1 MTTVLR
7 PPGGLDELRALD
19 QPALAELAAQL
30 RAELIESV
38 CRTGGHLGPNLGM
51 VELTLALHRVFR
63 SPHDAIVFDT
73 GHQSYVHK
81 MLTGRRAELGS
92 LRQSGGMSGYPS
104 RAESVHDLVENSHA
118 STALSYA
125 DGLAKAFD
133 IRGESDRCVV
143 AVVGDGA
150 LTGGMCWEALNNLG
164 TAWSRPVVIVLN
176 DNGRSYAPTVGG
188 LAAHLARL
196 RGGSGGA
203 VFERLGLRYLGPID
217 GHDITAVQDALEQ
230 ARDMGTPT
238 VVHCLTRKGRGYLPA
253 ETDEA
258 DRMHA
263 IAPPAPPAGPSWTS
277 VFGAEL
283 AAIGAARPDVVAV
296 TAAMLRPTGLHPF
309 ATAFPDRV
317 HDVGIAEQHAVTSA
331 AGLAMGGLHP
341 VVAIYATFLNRA
353 FDQVLLDVALHR
365 LPVTLVL
372 DRAGITGNDGPSHN
386 GMWDLSILGSVPDMR
401 VAAPRDA
408 QRLRELLREAVADG
422 TGPTVLRFPKGAAT
436 RELPG
441 VGTIGTG
448 DVLVHQPHAEVLLIG
463 VGAMASVAVDPVLV
477 AAARQYRLVVS
488 IEDNGVAGGY
498 GDAFCRAAR
507 GLRVRTEVQTLG
519 LAQQFLPH
527 GARGNLLAAQG
538 LDPPGIV
545 ASALRRLGSCS
556 LLQQDRHRIAEVESI
571 PGDRGW

>member
-1 MTTVLR
+1 
-7 PPGGLDELRALD
+7 
-19 QPALAELAAQL
+19 
-30 RAELIESV
+30 
-38 CRTGGHLGPNLGM
+38 
-51 VELTLALHRVFR
+51 
-63 SPHDAIVFDT
+63 
-73 GHQSYVHK
+73 
-81 MLTGRRAELGS
+81 
-92 LRQSGGMSGYPS
+92 
-104 RAESVHDLVENSHA
+104 
-118 STALSYA
+118 
-125 DGLAKAFD
+125 
-133 IRGESDRCVV
+133 
-143 AVVGDGA
+143 
-150 LTGGMCWEALNNLG
+150 
-164 TAWSRPVVIVLN
+164 
-176 DNGRSYAPTVGG
+176 
-188 LAAHLARL
+188 
-196 RGGSGGA
+196 
-203 VFERLGLRYLGPID
+203 
-217 GHDITAVQDALEQ
+217 
-230 ARDMGTPT
+230 
-238 VVHCLTRKGRGYLPA
+238 
-253 ETDEA
+253 
-258 DRMHA
+258 MHA

-341 VVAIYATFLNRA
+341 VVAIYATLLNRA

-422 TGPTVLRFPKGAAT
+422 TGPTALRFPKGAAT

-463 VGAMASVAVDPVLV
+463 VGAMASVAVEASAELERVGVPAAVVDPRWALPVDPVLV

-556 LLQQDRHRIAEVESI
+556 LLQQDRHRVAEVESI